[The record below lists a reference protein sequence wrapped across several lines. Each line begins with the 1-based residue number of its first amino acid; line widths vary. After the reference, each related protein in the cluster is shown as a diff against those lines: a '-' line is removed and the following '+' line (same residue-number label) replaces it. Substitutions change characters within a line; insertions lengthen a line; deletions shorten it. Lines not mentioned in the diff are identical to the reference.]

1 MFKKHEP
8 AIIGKPYPTMSGTGW
23 RCFDGEKW
31 HDCDKDGA
39 ICGWIHKAVKKPRTQ
54 GVSTKSILT
63 LRIIVGEE

>member
-8 AIIGKPYPTMSGTGW
+8 VIVGKPYPTMSGNGW

-39 ICGWIHKAVKKPRTQ
+39 ILGWIHRAVKKPQKEDNR
-54 GVSTKSILT
+54 
-63 LRIIVGEE
+63 